1 MRRLT
6 KSSRV
11 LAAVAALVLVVAAP
25 ALAGPP
31 WIAIEV
37 PPNPFDSAS
46 RDASAVAAVAKTA
59 GARLVRCERPGV
71 NRARNAGWRA
81 GAHPVVLFTDDD
93 VVVDAGWRDALT
105 AALTADSRLGFVS
118 GRILPPAGETPSRD
132 IAIKRDDVPERYDE
146 SSVGNLGHGASLAV
160 PRGVLEQLGG
170 WDESLGVG
178 GRFGSSPEHD
188 LFDRCFAAGLTGRF
202 EPTALAY
209 HAQWRGPRRLLLLDA
224 RYGYGTGARLA
235 KLLRIDRRSCT
246 GSSTCRA
253 SADDFCHGCTV
264 NRTQAAPSRSNSVRS
279 KACREEDRA
288 PVSSLALMCSTPR
301 SGSPTHSR
309 HPTGTEGLLE
319 WPFPRFVSVAT
330 TPSNQVG
337 APPS

>member
-1 MRRLT
+1 MRD
-6 KSSRV
+6 SSATASEGGSGPVTVVVPTRDRPPQ
-11 LAAVAALVLVVAAP
+11 LAACLESIRAALRDGDELVV
-25 ALAGPP
+25 
-31 WIAIEV
+31 V
-37 PPNPFDSAS
+37 DSAS

-118 GRILPPAGETPSRD
+118 GRILPLAGETPSRD

-235 KLLRIDRRSCT
+235 KLLRIDRR
-246 GSSTCRA
+246 RA
-253 SADDFCHGCTV
+253 RRVVADYLKNGFSELG
-264 NRTQAAPSRSNSVRS
+264 
-279 KACREEDRA
+279 RELRA
-288 PVSSLALMCSTPR
+288 RQGYPALGTSLRLLAIPF
-301 SGSPTHSR
+301 
-309 HPTGTEGLLE
+309 GLLRAAIV
-319 WPFPRFVSVAT
+319 PVRDGHYRT
-330 TPSNQVG
+330 RG
-337 APPS
+337 